1 MITSKQRA
9 YLRGLANSLETIF
22 QIGKGGITEELA
34 SQVSNALNARE
45 LIKLHV
51 LETCEYTA
59 REAADGLS
67 EVLGADVVSVVGNR
81 FVLFRPSD
89 NEKKRKIDLSLI

>member
-9 YLRGLANSLETIF
+9 YLRGLANPLETIF

-34 SQVSNALNARE
+34 SQVGNALNARE

-67 EVLGADVVSVVGNR
+67 EVLGAEVVSVVGNR
-81 FVLFRPSD
+81 FVLYRPSD